1 MRFIA
6 QMQIYN
12 MGNFERLR
20 TYLEDNYAPSA
31 FEKVSLNEQLQQ
43 WQDSYATHGR
53 FRVKELIA
61 ADKHRV
67 VLILQGEHTEQLV
80 YNRVKVS
87 DDYPHLVTQY
97 VHRLHGQ
104 TA

>member
-12 MGNFERLR
+12 IGNFERLR
-20 TYLEDNYAPSA
+20 TYLEDNYVPSA
-31 FEKVSLNEQLQQ
+31 FEKVSLDKQHQQ
-43 WQDSYATHGR
+43 WQDCYETHGR
-53 FRVKELIA
+53 FRVSELIA

-67 VLILQGEHTEQLV
+67 VLILQAEHTGQLV

-97 VHRLHGQ
+97 MHRLHGQ
-104 TA
+104 ST